1 MKRHLNSL
9 HLLTLVLPAVLV
21 LSLASCGREAPTYAP
36 GSISVTSTPEG
47 AAVFLDGRDTGLV
60 TPATLTDLE
69 TGLYLVSV
77 QLEDWESDPE
87 SLSLELAPLEILQA
101 DFTLSRTGIR
111 VAGPEGA
118 RILVDGAEV
127 LVGTT
132 ARLGLKVGDDGKLF
146 ATGGYN
152 FTLTDDGG
160 DAWHLGAGY
169 HHKLGDSLY
178 LGAEYRHYFDDFVDA
193 DALNAVVG
201 LTF

>member
-1 MKRHLNSL
+1 MRKFA
-9 HLLTLVLPAVLV
+9 LLAAVAAAAVATPAAAEDEGGEVRAEVRGGVIWVEDFSEATL
-21 LSLASCGREAPTYAP
+21 
-36 GSISVTSTPEG
+36 G
-47 AAVFLDGRDTGLV
+47 AAVGYDF
-60 TPATLTDLE
+60 DLGE
-69 TGLYLVSV
+69 TAFAGV
-77 QLEDWESDPE
+77 E
-87 SLSLELAPLEILQA
+87 LSG
-101 DFTLSRTGIR
+101 DK
-111 VAGPEGA
+111 
-118 RILVDGAEV
+118 ILVDGADV

-193 DALNAVVG
+193 DAVNAVVG